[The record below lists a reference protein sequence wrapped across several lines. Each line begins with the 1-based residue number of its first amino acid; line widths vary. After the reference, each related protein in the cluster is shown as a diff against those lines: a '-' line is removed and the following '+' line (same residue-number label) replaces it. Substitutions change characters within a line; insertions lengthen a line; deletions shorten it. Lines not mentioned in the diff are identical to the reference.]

1 MYIRVYIIIVY
12 VFDKTNIY
20 NSNQRK
26 IIKIVDILGRGMP
39 HPMPNNPYFIIYDDG
54 IIEKRIIIE

>member
-1 MYIRVYIIIVY
+1 MFNSTNI
-12 VFDKTNIY
+12 DQTNIY
-20 NSNQRK
+20 NSNNRK
-26 IIKIVDILGRGMP
+26 IIKIVDILGRDMP